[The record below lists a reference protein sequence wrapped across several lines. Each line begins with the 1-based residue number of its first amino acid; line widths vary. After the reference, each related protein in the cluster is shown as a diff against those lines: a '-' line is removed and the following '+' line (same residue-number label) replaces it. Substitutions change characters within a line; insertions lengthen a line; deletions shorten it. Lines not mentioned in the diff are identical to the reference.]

1 MTRKAPTRIAAAV
14 LSSLGGGVV
23 PRVGLEYITVGRQA
37 EIHALL
43 RDVEQIAQGGAAFR
57 FLVGQYGAGKSF
69 LLQTMRNHV
78 MEKGF
83 IVLDCDLTPQRR
95 FCGSRGQGAATYQEL
110 VRNLSTRTKPDGG
123 ALPLLLDRWAAAIS
137 KEQLPATLQAMQ
149 EQVHGFDFSIALQ
162 KYWQAFHGSDDDTQ
176 ARVLRWLR
184 GEYTTK
190 TAAKQAIGINLI
202 VNDDNWY
209 DFLKLLAGFAVQ
221 AGYAGMLVMVDE
233 LVNLFRIP
241 HRPTRQCNY
250 EKLLSMYNDALQGK
264 AQHIGFI
271 MGVTPQ
277 ALEDSDKGLFS
288 YDALRSRL
296 AEGRFASTGVRDL
309 LAPVIRLAPLSDE
322 ELLVLCEKLAALHAQ
337 LYDYQNSVTPEEIA
351 QFLQLEFARMG
362 AAQHITPREVIR
374 DFIELLNLAYQSS
387 GTRVADIL
395 AGGDFVFAQTA
406 QEDGVEADFAEF
418 EV

>member
-23 PRVGLEYITVGRQA
+23 PRVGLEYITVGRQD

-57 FLVGQYGAGKSF
+57 FLVGNYGAGKSF

-123 ALPLLLDRWAAAIS
+123 ALQLLLDRWAAAVS
-137 KEQLPATLQAMQ
+137 PPQLPATLAAMQ
-149 EQVHGFDFSIALQ
+149 AQVHGFDFSIALQ
-162 KYWQAFHGSDDDTQ
+162 KYWQAFHDGDDDIKT
-176 ARVLRWLR
+176 RVLRWLR

-190 TAAKQAIGINLI
+190 TAAKQACGINLI

-233 LVNLFRIP
+233 LVNLYRIP
-241 HRPTRQCNY
+241 HRATRQYNY
-250 EKLLSMYNDALQGK
+250 EKLLSMYNDTLQGK

-296 AEGRFASTGVRDL
+296 AEGRFAVTGARDL
-309 LAPVIRLAPLSDE
+309 LAPVIRLSPLRDE

-337 LYDYQNSVTPEEIA
+337 LYDYPATTTPEEIA
-351 QFLQLEFARMG
+351 QFLKLEFERIG
-362 AAQHITPREVIR
+362 AVQHITPREVIR
-374 DFIELLNLAYQSS
+374 DFIELLNLAYQRP
-387 GTRVADIL
+387 GTRVGDIL
-395 AGGDFVFAQTA
+395 ADGFAFTQA
-406 QEDGVEADFAEF
+406 QDDTLEDDFAAF
-418 EV
+418 EI